1 MSGISRKF
9 GNILALF
16 MMVLMSRPGWSALP
30 ASAASAD
37 DPSEMLARAEAL
49 YYEADFAKSVEL
61 LSRADDMLR
70 SQPGHLEE
78 KVNVKMQLALGF
90 IGLNDTSKAKAN
102 LVELYALDSDHRV
115 DPQVFAPKVVK
126 LAEEAKAEQ
135 NEMRCQSLVNDAQ
148 KQYAAGN
155 TDNLVRVIGLSGAK
169 CPAVTALSAKAADLV
184 FKEGLEIYKKSQM
197 PEALQKF
204 RTALTL
210 DPGNDLA
217 AQYVDLTERKLE
229 FTADRALLAWRKDF
243 DAGEFALAASDYRE
257 LASLRSANEIENIQA
272 EYRRAMS
279 SNLASWNRACATD
292 DTLAMDRLRSQ
303 SASMV
308 PFPSF
313 GEDILAKMNS
323 CVPVSCLQMES
334 QAALT
339 RLKSRVDPQFPPQVV
354 SRLKGL
360 PVTVHVKARIDLN
373 GNVVSNEIRGG
384 DSSLYSAVRTAVD
397 QWKFLPAMT
406 GNGARCVDTDIPIA
420 IHIAN

>member
-1 MSGISRKF
+1 MSGISRRF

-30 ASAASAD
+30 ASAATAD

>member
-30 ASAASAD
+30 ASAATAD

>member
-1 MSGISRKF
+1 MSRTSRRF

-16 MMVLMSRPGWSALP
+16 MMVLMSRPGWSAP
-30 ASAASAD
+30 HASAD
-37 DPSEMLARAEAL
+37 DPGEMLARAEAL

-70 SQPGHLEE
+70 SEPGHLEE
-78 KVNVKMQLALGF
+78 KINVKMQLALGF

-135 NEMRCQSLVNDAQ
+135 NEIRCQSLLNDAQ

-155 TDNLVRVIGLSGAK
+155 TDNLVRVIGLGGAK
-169 CPAVTALSAKAADLV
+169 CPAVTALSSKAADLV

-229 FTADRALLAWRKDF
+229 FTADRALMAWRKDF
-243 DAGEFALAASDYRE
+243 DTGEFALAASDYRE
-257 LASLRSANEIENIQA
+257 LASLKSANEIESIQA
-272 EYRRAMS
+272 EYRRVMS
-279 SNLASWNRACATD
+279 SNLASWNRACAAD
-292 DTLAMDRLRSQ
+292 DTPTMDKLRSQ

-313 GEDILAKMNS
+313 AEDILAKMNS
-323 CVPVSCLQMES
+323 CAPVSCLQMES

-339 RLKSRVDPQFPPQVV
+339 RLRSRVDPQFPPQVV

-360 PVTVHVKARIDLN
+360 PITVHVKARIDVN
-373 GNVVSNEIRGG
+373 GNVISNEIRGG
-384 DSSLYSAVRTAVD
+384 DSTLSSAVRTAVD

-420 IHIAN
+420 IHLAN

>member
-1 MSGISRKF
+1 MSGISRRF

-279 SNLASWNRACATD
+279 SNLASWNRACAAD

-360 PVTVHVKARIDLN
+360 PVTVHVKARIDVN

-384 DSSLYSAVRTAVD
+384 DISLYSAVRTAVD

>member
-1 MSGISRKF
+1 
-9 GNILALF
+9 

>member
-1 MSGISRKF
+1 
-9 GNILALF
+9 

-30 ASAASAD
+30 ASAATAD

-155 TDNLVRVIGLSGAK
+155 TDNLVRVIGFSGAK

>member
-1 MSGISRKF
+1 MSGISRRF

-148 KQYAAGN
+148 KQYSAGN

-204 RTALTL
+204 RMALTL